1 MPVKIR
7 LARRGRRKRPFYHI
21 VIADAR
27 APRDGKFIEKIGS
40 YNPMTSPATIEL
52 DRMRAYEWL
61 ENGAQ
66 PTHTTRAILRFQGV
80 MYYKHLMRGV
90 KKGAMSI
97 EDANAKFQE
106 FVDSKESKVQA
117 RMEQTAK
124 EKQEWHKMVSG
135 TAKPLPVVE
144 EAAPEADESASEAEA
159 PATEE
164 AAPAAEAEAPATE
177 ETAPATAEAAPATEE
192 AAPVADEEE

>member
-106 FVDSKESKVQA
+106 FVDGKETKVQA

-124 EKQEWHKMVSG
+124 EKVEWHKMISG
-135 TAKPLPVVE
+135 TAKPIPVEE
-144 EAAPEADESASEAEA
+144 EAAPV
-159 PATEE
+159 EE
-164 AAPAAEAEAPATE
+164 AAPAADD
-177 ETAPATAEAAPATEE
+177 ATAAAEEAAPA
-192 AAPVADEEE
+192 ASEEE